1 MINTIL
7 KNKNKNVIIIHL
19 MNIISNWLIQSFHVL
34 VFVSYAML
42 LWTYHRTKNY
52 KMLFLLFSIIIM
64 RRYSWIF
71 ARIQFFVAPLLTF
84 ELYFC
89 PTLWTNAHFK
99 MLYKQL
105 YIIKT
110 ICILNI
116 AWLSYRTANSKTL
129 WWMKCIIYC
138 IISWN
143 NSSNK

>member
-1 MINTIL
+1 MIKTIH
-7 KNKNKNVIIIHL
+7 KNKNRNVITLHP
-19 MNIISNWLIQSFHVL
+19 MNIVSKSLIQSFHVL
-34 VFVSYAML
+34 VFASYVML

-99 MLYKQL
+99 MLHKQL
-105 YIIKT
+105 YVFKT
-110 ICILNI
+110 ICTPNI
-116 AWLSYRTANSKTL
+116 AWFSYRITNSNTF
-129 WWMKCIIYC
+129 
-138 IISWN
+138 
-143 NSSNK
+143 